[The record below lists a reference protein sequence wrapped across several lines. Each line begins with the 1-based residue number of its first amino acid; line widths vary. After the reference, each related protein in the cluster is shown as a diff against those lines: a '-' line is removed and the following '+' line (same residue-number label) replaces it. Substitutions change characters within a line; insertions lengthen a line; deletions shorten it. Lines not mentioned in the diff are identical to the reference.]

1 MNNNYNSNYNIEEI
15 INNNDKDNSNVTSF
29 ILLNVVLH
37 HA

>member
-15 INNNDKDNSNVTSF
+15 INNNDNDNINVTSF